1 MPALSYTK
9 PTILSLKRHPD
20 FTEVWLQ
27 DRIQDDPSILGLGDV
42 AVLDRE
48 RRQDKA
54 GRLDL
59 LLSDPDLNRRYEVEI
74 MLGQTD
80 ESHIIRTIEY
90 WDIERR
96 RYPSYDHCAVLIAED
111 VTARFLNILSLL
123 AGTVPLIVIQ
133 LNALQVGDQIVLD
146 FVRVLDQTSLRRD
159 DEGESSLV
167 TTDRSYWVNR
177 STQEMVKLT
186 ERLLEI
192 INEKASSAQQLN
204 FNRHYV
210 GLSDGIRSRNFV
222 HFRPRKQFVHV
233 LAEVPDIPAW
243 VEKIE
248 EGGLPAATDRGR
260 LRFTIAPKDLK
271 SHGDL
276 VRDAIHAAVEHYE
289 S

>member
-1 MPALSYTK
+1 
-9 PTILSLKRHPD
+9 
-20 FTEVWLQ
+20 
-27 DRIQDDPSILGLGDV
+27 V

-54 GRLDL
+54 GRLDF
-59 LLSDPDLNRRYEVEI
+59 LLSDPDENRRYEVEI

-123 AGTVPLIVIQ
+123 AGTVPLVVIQ

-159 DEGESSLV
+159 DETEASLV
-167 TTDRSYWVNR
+167 TTDRSYWVSR
-177 STQEMVKLT
+177 SGPQMIQVT
-186 ERLLEI
+186 EQLLEI
-192 INEKASSAQQLN
+192 INEKASAAQQLN

-210 GLSDGIRSRNFV
+210 GLTDGMRSRNFV
-222 HFRPRKQFVHV
+222 YFRPRKQFVHM
-233 LAEVPDIPAW
+233 LAEIPDMPDW
-243 VEKIE
+243 VERFE
-248 EGGLPAATDRGR
+248 NVGLPAATDRGR
-260 LRFTIAPKDLK
+260 LRITIAPKDLK
-271 SHGDL
+271 SHEDL
-276 VRDAIHAAVEHYE
+276 IREIIHAAVEHYE